1 MASAG
6 VIGPDDERREQARQ
20 NLRDNL
26 TFMVRFCRQRGI
38 PVILCTLVS
47 NDTGFEPGHSF
58 QFVDLEGPQ
67 RDEWEDLIARSD
79 ALLAR
84 EELGPQ
90 VAEEALNH
98 LRAAASLYHRHAFF
112 HFLKGKALVAAGLGA
127 KANDE
132 FVLARNLDSTPW
144 RAPETFNETIRLV
157 AAEESAGLADLR
169 EAFRRQSP
177 EQGIGT
183 SLMSDHLHPSP
194 PGQQLLARVLAESV
208 LAADGKALSE
218 TSP

>member
-1 MASAG
+1 MQSRLAGLTRIGLRLFGSGTDLSLDKSDSLLGLMASAG

-20 NLRDNL
+20 NLRDNF

-144 RAPETFNETIRLV
+144 RAPETF
-157 AAEESAGLADLR
+157 
-169 EAFRRQSP
+169 
-177 EQGIGT
+177 
-183 SLMSDHLHPSP
+183 
-194 PGQQLLARVLAESV
+194 
-208 LAADGKALSE
+208 
-218 TSP
+218 